1 MTDVLVLGW
10 SDIVRRRVL
19 PALAG
24 LERIG
29 AIHVA
34 TSMPDPGAPL
44 DPRVASSVH
53 GTDAIERALERI
65 DAELVYVSGTNVA
78 HGPRVIAALASGR
91 HVVVDKPGLPD
102 ADERAHALRLAAE
115 GRLVLEESTVWAWHP
130 QVTGLTQR
138 LVEHGARIDVV
149 LAAFSVPMFAA
160 GDFRLDRAA
169 GGGALADLGAYATSV
184 GRVFAG
190 APIVLEAR
198 VTRTA
203 DTDGARAVRHDDTG
217 AGVDLAFTLRS
228 RHEGGTEVVGAFG
241 FGTGYLNRVTLL
253 GPGLRAELRPAFS
266 SRPDQRLAVELE
278 LDGEDRS
285 FEVAPADPF
294 ALLLDDVLD
303 RLDGSAE
310 ERGPSAAFLASSADL
325 AALVA
330 ATGRGA

>member
-78 HGPRVIAALASGR
+78 HGPRVIAALVSGR
-91 HVVVDKPGLPD
+91 HVVVDKPGLRQ
-102 ADERAHALRLAAE
+102 ADEREHALRLAAE

-130 QVTGLTQR
+130 QVTGLTAR
-138 LVEHGARIDVV
+138 LAEHGARIDVV
-149 LAAFSVPMFAA
+149 LAAFSVPMFAD

-190 APIVLEAR
+190 APSAIEAR

-203 DTDGARAVRHDDTG
+203 DTDG
-217 AGVDLAFTLRS
+217 GVDLAFTLRS
-228 RHEGGTEVVGAFG
+228 RHEGGTEIVGAFG

-266 SRPDQRLAVELE
+266 SRPDQRLTVELE

-303 RLDGSAE
+303 RLDGSDE
-310 ERGPSAAFLASSADL
+310 ERGPSAAFVASSADL
-325 AALVA
+325 EALVA